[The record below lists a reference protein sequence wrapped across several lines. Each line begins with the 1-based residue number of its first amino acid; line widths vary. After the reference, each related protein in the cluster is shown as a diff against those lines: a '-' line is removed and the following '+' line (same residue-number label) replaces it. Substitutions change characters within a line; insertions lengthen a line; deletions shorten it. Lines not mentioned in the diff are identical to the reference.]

1 MWLIVRIG
9 EGSRVPRPLASNQ
22 VRASS
27 CQLHISLGVAENWM
41 PWWPRPVATESSS
54 DGVKVRSNEIG

>member
-1 MWLIVRIG
+1 M
-9 EGSRVPRPLASNQ
+9 PRPLASNQ
-22 VRASS
+22 VRDSS
-27 CQLHISLGVAENWM
+27 CQLHVSLGVAENWM